1 MPLPFSFLYEGQM
14 KAYIA
19 IPADFSDAVAC
30 ETAEGASAVAL
41 SFGEGAYVVDT
52 LGAPYHPAVQQVI
65 GGQLMLEGFGSFN
78 PKRGPSANLFEA
90 VKKKQAYAARA
101 FLAVGA
107 DACAAEKDGA
117 TPLHWAVG
125 RGCVD
130 CVRVLMAAG
139 ANPDAKDANGQSP
152 RKLAKDKANAEIIAL
167 LG

>member
-1 MPLPFSFLYEGQM
+1 M

-19 IPADFSDAVAC
+19 IPADFCDAVAC

-107 DACAAEKDGA
+107 DVNATEKDGA

-125 RGCVD
+125 RGCAD

-139 ANPDAKDANGQSP
+139 ADADARDTNGQSP
-152 RKLAKDKANAEIIAL
+152 RKLAQEKGDAAIIAL

>member
-1 MPLPFSFLYEGQM
+1 M

-30 ETAEGASAVAL
+30 ETAEAASAVAL

-52 LGAPYHPAVQQVI
+52 LGAPYHPAVQRVLN
-65 GGQLMLEGFGSFN
+65 GQLMLEGFGSFN

-107 DACAAEKDGA
+107 DANAAEKDGA

-152 RKLAKDKANAEIIAL
+152 RALAKDKVNAEIIAL